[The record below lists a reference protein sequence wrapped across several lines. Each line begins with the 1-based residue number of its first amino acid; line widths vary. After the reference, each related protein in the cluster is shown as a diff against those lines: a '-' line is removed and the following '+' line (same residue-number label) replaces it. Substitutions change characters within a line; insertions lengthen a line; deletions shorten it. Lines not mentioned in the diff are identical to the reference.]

1 MLNFMLLSGCWLTS
15 PIDAV
20 AMVPESCSTVVAISN
35 LMSTDDRIE
44 ESMRGMDR
52 GDLLL
57 GVDPTDM
64 IRAFAGIPAGLDDDG
79 NLALGMNEKGW
90 IVALPSPDPEGMFD
104 MNFGSAV
111 DGRRTAMMFGSSM
124 NVSTAAR
131 DAFGLVGS
139 GESIQGPGRGTAAAT
154 AWWDSFPE
162 DLRQRGE
169 IFMTAPVSEAGSM
182 FASLGLDIDLVLLSQ
197 LQEAGFGL
205 DLDAPANFVVDFDAL
220 AVSIRMHVPWQ
231 SRAMSAPTSSNFE
244 DLGPS
249 QPVLAARLDWTRLR
263 ESGLVWAL
271 ATTMEQP
278 MLAFAF
284 PEATSF
290 ALVADRPTGEGGLM
304 SNTRLRF
311 EAPDVSGTA
320 NQLRSILTPTNTN
333 GIERFSMDFPEDSE
347 FSSIFGTTSGG
358 TMQES
363 SGVVRVGMGAASDRL
378 IHPESL
384 ESAGIVD
391 TMREWMPKT
400 RDMEMYVDA
409 TLLSEGLGLMS
420 DQEIPEG
427 MPPVGFAVGMQAN
440 DSGPGS
446 LDLAIVLPAPVAA
459 LMLDAAMASQGGS
472 GS

>member
-20 AMVPESCSTVVAISN
+20 AMVPESYSTVVAISN

-79 NLALGMNEKGW
+79 NLALGMSEEGW
-90 IVALPSPDPEGMFD
+90 IAVLPSSDPAGMFD
-104 MNFGSAV
+104 MNFGSEV
-111 DGRRTAMMFGSSM
+111 EGRRTAMMFGSSM
-124 NVSTAAR
+124 NISAVVR
-131 DAFGLVGS
+131 DTFGLVGS
-139 GESIQGPGRGTAAAT
+139 DDSISARGRGGAAAT

-162 DLRQRGE
+162 ELRQRGE
-169 IFMTAPVSEAGSM
+169 IFMTAPVSQASSI
-182 FASLGLDIDLVLLSQ
+182 FASLGLDLDLNLLSQ
-197 LQEAGFGL
+197 LQEAGFGV
-205 DLDAPANFVVDFDAL
+205 DLDAPANFVLDFDAL
-220 AVSIRMHVPWQ
+220 AVSIRMRVPWQ
-231 SRAMSAPTSSNFE
+231 SRAMSAPISSNFE

-249 QPVLAARLDWTRLR
+249 QPVFAARLDWARLR

-271 ATTMEQP
+271 ATAMEQP

-290 ALVADRPTGEGGLM
+290 ALVADRPTAEGGMM
-304 SNTRLRF
+304 SNTRLRL

-320 NQLRSILTPTNTN
+320 NQLRSILTPTKTN
-333 GIERFSMDFPEDSE
+333 GMERFSMDFPEESE
-347 FSSIFGTTSGG
+347 FSSIFGVTSSG

-363 SGVVRVGMGAASDRL
+363 PGVVHVGMGGASDPL
-378 IHPESL
+378 IHPDSL

-400 RDMEMYVDA
+400 RDIEMYVDA
-409 TLLSEGLGLMS
+409 SMLSQSLGLMS
-420 DQEIPEG
+420 DQDIPEG

-440 DSGPGS
+440 ESGSGA
-446 LDLAIVLPAPVAA
+446 LDVAIVLPAPVAA
-459 LMLDAAMASQGGS
+459 LMLDAAMASQSGAGS
-472 GS
+472 

>member
-1 MLNFMLLSGCWLTS
+1 MLNFILLSGCGLTS
-15 PIDAV
+15 PVDAV
-20 AMVPESCSTVVAISN
+20 AMVPESYSTVVAIAN

-64 IRAFAGIPAGLDDDG
+64 VRAFAGIPAGLDDDG
-79 NLALGMNEKGW
+79 NLALGLADQGW
-90 IVALPSPDPEGMFD
+90 IAALPTPDPEGMFD

-111 DGRRTAMMFGSSM
+111 EGQRTAMMFGSSV
-124 NVSTAAR
+124 NIYTAAR
-131 DAFGLVGS
+131 DTFGLVGS
-139 GESIQGPGRGTAAAT
+139 NKNVVDRGRGAAAAT
-154 AWWDSFPE
+154 AWWESFPE

-169 IFMTAPVSEAGSM
+169 IFMTAPAAQASSM
-182 FASLGLDIDLVLLSQ
+182 FGLLGLDIDLSLLLQ
-197 LQEAGFGL
+197 LQEAGFGV

-220 AVSIRMHVPWQ
+220 AVSIRMMVPWK
-231 SRAMSAPTSSNFE
+231 SRTMSTPTSSNFE

-249 QPVLAARLDWTRLR
+249 QPVFAARMDWTRLR

-271 ATTMEQP
+271 ATVMEQP

-290 ALVADRPTGEGGLM
+290 AMVADRRTSEGGMM
-304 SNTRLRF
+304 SNTRLRL
-311 EAPDVSGTA
+311 EAPNISGTA
-320 NQLRSILTPTNTN
+320 NQLRSILSPTQTN
-333 GIERFSMDFPEDSE
+333 GAEEFSLEFPADSE
-347 FSSIFGTTSGG
+347 FSSIFGISSRG

-363 SGVVRVGMGAASDRL
+363 AGVIRVGMGAASSRL
-378 IHPESL
+378 IHPDGL

-400 RDMEMYVDA
+400 RDLEIYADA
-409 TLLSEGLGLMS
+409 SMLSQSFELLSNQDM
-420 DQEIPEG
+420 PEG
-427 MPPVGFAVGMQAN
+427 MPPVGFAVGMEPNQ
-440 DSGPGS
+440 SGTGV
-446 LDLAIVLPAPVAA
+446 LDIAIVFPAPVAA
-459 LMLDAAMASQGGS
+459 LMLDAAMAAQSGS

>member
-20 AMVPESCSTVVAISN
+20 AMVPKSYSTVVAIAN

-44 ESMRGMDR
+44 ESMHGMDR

-79 NLALGMNEKGW
+79 NLALGLADQGW
-90 IVALPSPDPEGMFD
+90 FAALPTPDPEGMFD

-111 DGRRTAMMFGSSM
+111 DGQRTAMMFGSSM
-124 NVSTAAR
+124 NIHTAAR
-131 DAFGLVGS
+131 DTFGLIGS
-139 GESIQGPGRGTAAAT
+139 DTSVADRGRGTAAAT
-154 AWWDSFPE
+154 AWWESFPE

-169 IFMTAPVSEAGSM
+169 IFITAPAAQASSM
-182 FASLGLDIDLVLLSQ
+182 FGLLGLDIDLGLLVQ
-197 LQEAGFGL
+197 LQEAGFGV
-205 DLDAPANFVVDFDAL
+205 DLNAPANFVVDFDAL

-231 SRAMSAPTSSNFE
+231 PRAMSAPTSSNFE

-249 QPVLAARLDWTRLR
+249 QPILAARVDWTRLR

-271 ATTMEQP
+271 ATVMEQP

-290 ALVADRPTGEGGLM
+290 AMVADRPTAEGGMM

-311 EAPDVSGTA
+311 EAPNISGTA
-320 NQLRSILTPTNTN
+320 NQMRSILTPTPTN
-333 GIERFSMDFPEDSE
+333 GMERFSMDFPEGSE
-347 FSSIFGTTSGG
+347 FSSIFGTKSSGV
-358 TMQES
+358 MQEA

-378 IHPESL
+378 IHPDSL

-400 RDMEMYVDA
+400 RDLEMYMDA
-409 TLLSEGLGLMS
+409 TLLSEGLGLVS
-420 DQEIPEG
+420 DQDIPEG
-427 MPPVGFAVGMQAN
+427 MPPVGVAVGMQAS
-440 DSGPGS
+440 DSGSGA
-446 LDLAIVLPAPVAA
+446 LDIAIVLPAPVAA
-459 LMLDAAMASQGGS
+459 LMLDAAMASQAGS

>member
-20 AMVPESCSTVVAISN
+20 AMVPESYSTVVAISN

-79 NLALGMNEKGW
+79 NLALGMSEEGW
-90 IVALPSPDPEGMFD
+90 IAVLPSSDPGGMFD
-104 MNFGSAV
+104 MNFGSEV
-111 DGRRTAMMFGSSM
+111 EGRRTAMMFGSSM
-124 NVSTAAR
+124 NISAVVR
-131 DAFGLVGS
+131 DTFGLVGS
-139 GESIQGPGRGTAAAT
+139 DDSISARGRGGAAAT

-162 DLRQRGE
+162 ELRQRGE
-169 IFMTAPVSEAGSM
+169 IFMTAPVSQASSI
-182 FASLGLDIDLVLLSQ
+182 FASLGLDLDLNLLSQ
-197 LQEAGFGL
+197 LQEAGFGV
-205 DLDAPANFVVDFDAL
+205 DLDAPANFVLDFDAL
-220 AVSIRMHVPWQ
+220 AVSIRMRVPWQ
-231 SRAMSAPTSSNFE
+231 SRAMSAPISSNFE

-249 QPVLAARLDWTRLR
+249 QPVFAARLDWARLR

-271 ATTMEQP
+271 ATAMEQP

-290 ALVADRPTGEGGLM
+290 ALVADRPTAEGGMM
-304 SNTRLRF
+304 SNTRLRL

-320 NQLRSILTPTNTN
+320 NQLRSILTPTKTN
-333 GIERFSMDFPEDSE
+333 GMERFSMEFPEESE
-347 FSSIFGTTSGG
+347 FSSIFGVTSSG

-363 SGVVRVGMGAASDRL
+363 PGVVHVGMGGASDPL

-400 RDMEMYVDA
+400 RDIEMYVDA
-409 TLLSEGLGLMS
+409 TMLSQGLGLMS
-420 DQEIPEG
+420 DQDIPEG

-440 DSGPGS
+440 ESGSGA
-446 LDLAIVLPAPVAA
+446 LDVAIVLPAPVAA
-459 LMLDAAMASQGGS
+459 LMLDAAMASQSGAGS
-472 GS
+472 

>member
-1 MLNFMLLSGCWLTS
+1 MLNFMLLTGCWLSS

-20 AMVPESCSTVVAISN
+20 AMVPKSYSTVVAIAN

-79 NLALGMNEKGW
+79 NLALGLADQGW
-90 IVALPSPDPEGMFD
+90 FAALPTPDPEGMFD

-111 DGRRTAMMFGSSM
+111 DGQRTAMMFGSSM
-124 NVSTAAR
+124 NIHTAAR
-131 DAFGLVGS
+131 DTFGLIGS
-139 GESIQGPGRGTAAAT
+139 DTSVEDRGRGAAAAT
-154 AWWDSFPE
+154 AWWEGFPE

-169 IFMTAPVSEAGSM
+169 IFITAPVAQ
-182 FASLGLDIDLVLLSQ
+182 ASSIFGLLGLDIDLSFLVQ
-197 LQEAGFGL
+197 LQEAGFGV

-220 AVSIRMHVPWQ
+220 AVSIRMKVPWQ
-231 SRAMSAPTSSNFE
+231 SRTMSTPTPSNFE

-249 QPVLAARLDWTRLR
+249 QPVFAARMDWTRLR

-271 ATTMEQP
+271 ATVMEQP

-290 ALVADRPTGEGGLM
+290 AMVADRPTAEGGMM

-311 EAPDVSGTA
+311 EAPDASGTA
-320 NQLRSILTPTNTN
+320 NQLRSILTPSKTN
-333 GIERFSMDFPEDSE
+333 GMERFSMDFPEGSE
-347 FSSIFGTTSGG
+347 FSSIFGTKSSGV
-358 TMQES
+358 MQEAP
-363 SGVVRVGMGAASDRL
+363 GVVRVGMGAASDRL
-378 IHPESL
+378 IHPDRL

-400 RDMEMYVDA
+400 RDLEMYMDA
-409 TLLSEGLGLMS
+409 TLLSEGLGLVS
-420 DQEIPEG
+420 DQDIPEG
-427 MPPVGFAVGMQAN
+427 MPPVGVAVGMQAS
-440 DSGPGS
+440 DSGSGA
-446 LDLAIVLPAPVAA
+446 LDIAIVLPAPVAA
-459 LMLDAAMASQGGS
+459 LMLDAAMASQAGS